1 MIRILS
7 ILFSIAVFHLATAQS
22 GSVSPYSSAGLGE
35 RNFNGTQATRHMGGL
50 DVFTDS
56 IHANLNNPASYGF
69 LKVTTYS
76 LGIHY
81 RNTNLASMTES
92 ANADDASL
100 DYLSVSIPAGKFGF
114 GFGILPYSSVG
125 YRIETLDSATEG
137 QNILNRYEGEGGIN
151 QAFLSVGLPL
161 TSFFSIGV
169 SAQYNFGNLF
179 YRTGQFIEGVDTGTL
194 LTNQSS
200 ISGLNYQYSAQ
211 VNIPIKRKY
220 LLQGMYV
227 YQPEAFLNSQ
237 NDRIF
242 YTQSL
247 SNDTVVD
254 FEEIDLNTQG
264 LRETELETS
273 QTTKIGLGFGENKKW
288 FLGIQHNLTKS
299 ANFTNNFFSR
309 STIGYRDAK
318 QWTVGGFYIP
328 DYASFTS
335 FWERVVYRFGFR
347 TEQMSLIINNLP
359 ITETGIS
366 FGIGLPLGSLSN
378 ANIGFEFIQRGAKQ
392 SGLIQETLI
401 AMRIGL
407 SLNDIWF
414 IKRKYN

>member
-81 RNTNLASMTES
+81 RNTNLASLTES

-100 DYLSVSIPAGKFGF
+100 DYLAVSIPAGKFGF

-137 QNILNRYEGEGGIN
+137 QNVLNRYEGEGGIN

-299 ANFTNNFFSR
+299 ANFANNFFSR
-309 STIGYRDAK
+309 STISYRDAK

>member
-7 ILFSIAVFHLATAQS
+7 ILFSITVVHLAAAQS

-81 RNTNLASMTES
+81 RNTNLASLTES

-100 DYLSVSIPAGKFGF
+100 DYLAVSIPAGKFGF

-125 YRIETLDSATEG
+125 YRIQTLDSATEG
-137 QNILNRYEGEGGIN
+137 QNTLNRYEGEGGIN

-264 LRETELETS
+264 LRETEIETS

-309 STIGYRDAK
+309 STISYRDAK

-328 DYASFTS
+328 DYTSFTS

>member
-7 ILFSIAVFHLATAQS
+7 ILFSIAVVHLATSQS

-100 DYLSVSIPAGKFGF
+100 DYLAVSIPAGKFGF

-137 QNILNRYEGEGGIN
+137 QNVLNRYEGEGGIN

-254 FEEIDLNTQG
+254 FEEIDLNIQG

-309 STIGYRDAK
+309 STISYRDAK

>member
-309 STIGYRDAK
+309 STISYRDAK

-378 ANIGFEFIQRGAKQ
+378 ANIGFELIQRGAKQ

>member
-7 ILFSIAVFHLATAQS
+7 ILFSITVVHLAAAQS

-81 RNTNLASMTES
+81 RNTKLASLTES

-100 DYLSVSIPAGKFGF
+100 DYLAVSIPAGKFGF

-137 QNILNRYEGEGGIN
+137 QNVLNRYEGEGGIN

-299 ANFTNNFFSR
+299 AKFTNNFFSR
-309 STIGYRDAK
+309 STISYRDAK

-392 SGLIQETLI
+392 SGLIKETLI

>member
-7 ILFSIAVFHLATAQS
+7 ILFSIAVVHLATAQS

-81 RNTNLASMTES
+81 RNTNLASLTES

-179 YRTGQFIEGVDTGTL
+179 YRTGQFLEGVDTGTL

-309 STIGYRDAK
+309 STISYRDAK

>member
-7 ILFSIAVFHLATAQS
+7 ILFSIAVVHLATAQS

-81 RNTNLASMTES
+81 RNTNLASLTES

-137 QNILNRYEGEGGIN
+137 QNVLNRYEGEGGIN

-179 YRTGQFIEGVDTGTL
+179 YRTGQFLEGVDTGTL

-309 STIGYRDAK
+309 STISYRDAK

>member
-7 ILFSIAVFHLATAQS
+7 ILFSITVVHLAAAQS

-81 RNTNLASMTES
+81 RNTKLASLTES

-100 DYLSVSIPAGKFGF
+100 DYLAVSIPAGKFGF

-137 QNILNRYEGEGGIN
+137 QNVLNRYEGEGGIN

-299 ANFTNNFFSR
+299 AKFTNNFFSR
-309 STIGYRDAK
+309 STISYRDAK

-407 SLNDIWF
+407 SLNDICF

>member
-378 ANIGFEFIQRGAKQ
+378 ANIGFELIQRGAKQ

>member
-7 ILFSIAVFHLATAQS
+7 ILFSITVVHLAAAQS

-81 RNTNLASMTES
+81 RNTKLASLTES

-100 DYLSVSIPAGKFGF
+100 DYLAVSIPAGKFGF

-137 QNILNRYEGEGGIN
+137 QNVLNRYEGEGGIN

-161 TSFFSIGV
+161 TSFLSIGV

-299 ANFTNNFFSR
+299 AKFTNNFFSR
-309 STIGYRDAK
+309 STISYRDAK

>member
-7 ILFSIAVFHLATAQS
+7 ILFSITVVHLAAAQS

-50 DVFTDS
+50 DVYTDS

-81 RNTNLASMTES
+81 RNTNLASLTES

-100 DYLSVSIPAGKFGF
+100 DYLAVSIPAGKFGF

-137 QNILNRYEGEGGIN
+137 QNVLNRYEGEGGIN

-309 STIGYRDAK
+309 STISYRDAK

-378 ANIGFEFIQRGAKQ
+378 ANIGFEVIQRGAKQ
-392 SGLIQETLI
+392 SGLIQETLV

>member
-7 ILFSIAVFHLATAQS
+7 ILFSITVVHLAAAQS

-81 RNTNLASMTES
+81 RNTNLASLTES

-100 DYLSVSIPAGKFGF
+100 DYLAVSIPAGKFGF

-299 ANFTNNFFSR
+299 ANFANNFFSR
-309 STIGYRDAK
+309 STISYRDAK

>member
-7 ILFSIAVFHLATAQS
+7 ILFSITVVHLAAAQS

-81 RNTNLASMTES
+81 RNTNLASLTES

-100 DYLSVSIPAGKFGF
+100 DYLAVSIPAGKFGF

-137 QNILNRYEGEGGIN
+137 QNVLNRYEGEGGIN

-309 STIGYRDAK
+309 STISYRDAK

-328 DYASFTS
+328 DYDSFTS